1 MLSSLGPRLPE
12 LRRNICSRC
21 ARVPAVQLLQNQQR
35 WITQKVLEKRKNAE
49 LDWENRA
56 ELIKKGEVPHIWDL
70 FEERGFIKD
79 VAG

>member
-1 MLSSLGPRLPE
+1 M
-12 LRRNICSRC
+12 
-21 ARVPAVQLLQNQQR
+21 QLLQNQQR